1 MIPHQQHKID
11 VKCII
16 ALLPKEKK
24 KKKKLSTENCIFGKM
39 CFKDEGKIKACP

>member
-1 MIPHQQHKID
+1 MIPHQQYKID

-16 ALLPKEKK
+16 ALFPRE